1 MDTRFIR
8 RTLTPLA
15 ATLAASAS
23 IASAGPTLIVE
34 RVTTPET
41 GERLAVGFEARAF
54 CLRIVAESVGN
65 TVRIAPPRGCRSV
78 GCRSSHA

>member
-8 RTLTPLA
+8 RALTAVA

-23 IASAGPTLIVE
+23 IASAGPMLIVE
-34 RVTTPET
+34 GVSTPGL
-41 GERLAVGFEARAF
+41 GERLAVGFEARAL

-65 TVRIAPPRGCRSV
+65 TVRIAPPRGCQSAP
-78 GCRSSHA
+78 CRRIFA